1 MDKLKEYDYYYHT
14 IGEPI
19 VSDYDYDTLKEKL
32 LNEFPNHPYFKKVG
46 FEISDCIKL
55 PYYMGSLD
63 KFKDDNNQAI
73 LRWKKKYNGDYLI
86 SDKLDGISALIDYKD
101 DGTINIYT
109 RGNGTCGRNI
119 NHILDYINIP
129 KLKGNYA
136 IRGELLLSKK
146 NWNPSYGSNPRNV
159 VAGLINSKKINKNIL
174 PKIDFVAYDLIKPRY
189 KIKDSFEFL
198 TSNAFLVSNYTI
210 VSDFTVDSLSN
221 ILHDRKQNGEY
232 EIDGIVIYDN
242 EKVHNL
248 KANENPKYS
257 FAFKSMLQHEEVI
270 ITVKN
275 IEWNASKDGYLKPRV
290 LFEPIFLD
298 GVNISAATGNN
309 ALYIQSNMIGVGSQL
324 AIIRSGGVIPKI
336 SRVITQS
343 NEPLMPNIPYKWND
357 TKVDI
362 ILIDNDTDDVKI
374 KELTYFMKT
383 LEIKLLAESTIKKLY
398 ENGFKTIPQLLHITI
413 EDISKIDGL
422 GEKSGEKI
430 IDSIQNIKTKQK
442 YEIMAASNIFGR
454 NLGLKKLELICYNLH
469 DKEVT
474 YDNLIRITGIGKK
487 NAEAFLENF
496 TKFNEFYQKLN
507 ITPITKKQ
515 KTDNSLEGSF
525 IVFSGFRDDSLK
537 TLIQDKGGKVQDNVT
552 KTTTL
557 LIVKSLEE
565 NSKKIKD
572 AQKLNIKIVTKENYY
587 V

>member
-1 MDKLKEYDYYYHT
+1 MEKLKQYDYYYHT
-14 IGEPI
+14 VGEPI
-19 VSDYDYDTLKEKL
+19 VSDYDYDILKEKL
-32 LNEFPNHPYFKKVG
+32 LKEYPNDPYFKQVG

-73 LRWKKKYNGDYLI
+73 LRWKKKYNGNYLI
-86 SDKLDGISALIDYKD
+86 SDKLDGISALIHYK

-119 NHILDYINIP
+119 NHILDYIKIP
-129 KLKGNYA
+129 KLQGNFA
-136 IRGELLLSKK
+136 VRGELLLSKK

-159 VAGLINSKKINKNIL
+159 VAGLINSKKMNKDIL
-174 PKIDFVAYDLIKPRY
+174 PKIDFVAYDLITPRN

-198 TSNAFLVSNYTI
+198 TSNGFLVSNYTI
-210 VSDFTVDSLSN
+210 VSDFTVDSLSS
-221 ILHDRKQNGEY
+221 ILHNRKQNGEY

-242 EKVHNL
+242 EKIYTL
-248 KANENPKYS
+248 KPNENPKYA

-270 ITVKN
+270 VTVTN
-275 IEWNASKDGYLKPRV
+275 VEWNASKDGYLKPRV
-290 LFEPIFLD
+290 LFDPVFLD

-309 ALYIQSNMIGVGSQL
+309 ALYIQSNMIGIGSQL

-336 SRVITQS
+336 SRVITKS
-343 NEPLMPNIPYKWND
+343 DEPLMPTIPYKWNN

-362 ILIDNDTDDVKI
+362 ILVDNDTDDVKI

-398 ENGFKTIPQLLHITI
+398 ENGFKTIPELLHITI

-422 GEKSGEKI
+422 GKKSGSNI
-430 IDSIQNIKTKQK
+430 INAIQSIKTKQK

-454 NLGLKKLELICYNLH
+454 NLGLKKLELICSNLH
-469 DKEVT
+469 NKEVT
-474 YDNLIRITGIGKK
+474 YDNLIAITGIGKK
-487 NAEAFLENF
+487 NTEAFLDNF
-496 TKFNEFYQKLN
+496 AKFNEFYQKLD

-537 TLIQDKGGKVQDNVT
+537 KQIEEKGGKIQDNIT

-557 LIVKSLEE
+557 LIVKSLED

-572 AQKLNIKIVTKENYY
+572 AKKLNIKIVTKENYN